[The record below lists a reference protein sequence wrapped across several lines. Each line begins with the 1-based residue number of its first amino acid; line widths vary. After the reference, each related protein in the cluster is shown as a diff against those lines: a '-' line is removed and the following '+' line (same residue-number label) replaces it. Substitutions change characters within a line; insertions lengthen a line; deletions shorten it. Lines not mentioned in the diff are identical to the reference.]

1 MRKYVDQQEPLLV
14 LVRQVCCALEEVR
27 QQRDQGDAHHIREDN
42 SFGNQAILDLDKQI

>member
-27 QQRDQGDAHHIREDN
+27 QQRDQGDAHIYERITHLGIKR
-42 SFGNQAILDLDKQI
+42 SLI